1 MRRRIDVRGYVVLAC
16 LVGVACNGEFT
27 TTDVSGRSLGSSSG
41 SPGSVMPP
49 GGSSGS
55 SGSNGGSGSSGT
67 TASSG
72 GGLPPGAGTVP
83 DDASME
89 SATDPPTTSFD
100 ADGGPPCETV
110 MDSYGYARCICS
122 PGSSFAAEA
131 GVGSCMNYD
140 CCVSYPG
147 DSGVALGFANPAT
160 TSGLCACFLSADITA
175 VSGVSTTC
183 NDFVNHGGGVGKVV
197 SSCP

>member
-1 MRRRIDVRGYVVLAC
+1 MRRRIDVCGYVALAC

-27 TTDVSGRSLGSSSG
+27 TTDVSRGSSG
-41 SPGSVMPP
+41 SPGAVMPP

-55 SGSNGGSGSSGT
+55 GGGSGSSGSSGG

-83 DDASME
+83 DDASAG
-89 SATDPPTTSFD
+89 SDADPPATAFD
-100 ADGGPPCETV
+100 GDGGAPCETV
-110 MDSYGYARCICS
+110 MDSYGYARCICT
-122 PGSSFAAEA
+122 PGASVPVEA
-131 GVGSCMNYD
+131 GVASCMNYD
-140 CCVSYPG
+140 CCVSYGG

-160 TSGLCACFLSADITA
+160 TSGLCACFTSADIAA

-183 NDFVNHGGGVGKVV
+183 NDFVNHGGGGGVSKVV
-197 SSCP
+197 PSCP